1 MPKNGKPHIRPK
13 IKTNLTEQLI
23 RAVDEY
29 DIDDI
34 APLVRGGADINARNS
49 EGLTLLQMAVRDRM
63 EDIAEILL
71 NLGADPN
78 LKAHQ
83 NGYTALHYAADK
95 GDEDVIDL
103 LLKHK
108 ADPNIQDRR
117 RQTPLHVAAEGGEE
131 DIVKKLVAAGADV
144 LLEDNLKRTAGRT
157 ADIQAQQTF
166 HFAAEAYYNITEFL
180 KEKEIAKRKELSDAA
195 LEKARADKVK
205 HDQDALKHEAEQHRF
220 KLKPAKPPKPPRI

>member
-1 MPKNGKPHIRPK
+1 VPKKDKPHIRPR
-13 IKTNLTEQLI
+13 IKTDLTEQLL

-34 APLVRGGADINARNS
+34 EPLVRGGADINARNE

-71 NLGADPN
+71 RLGADVN

-95 GDEDVIDL
+95 GDEDLVGL
-103 LLKHK
+103 LL
-108 ADPNIQDRR
+108 ANNANPDIPDRR
-117 RQTPLHVAAEGGEE
+117 RQTPLHIAADGGEE
-131 DIVKKLVAAGADV
+131 EIVKKLVAAGADV

-166 HFAAEAYYNITEFL
+166 HFAAEAYHNITEFL
-180 KEKEIAKRKELSDAA
+180 KEKETARRKELADAA
-195 LEKARADKVK
+195 LKKAREEKVK
-205 HDQDALKHEAEQHRF
+205 HDLDTLKHEADQHRF
-220 KLKPAKPPKPPRI
+220 KLKPPKPPGA

>member
-1 MPKNGKPHIRPK
+1 VPKKGKPHNRPK
-13 IKTNLTEQLI
+13 FKTDMTTQLV

-34 APLVRGGADINARNS
+34 EPLVRGGADINARNE

-71 NLGADPN
+71 RLGADVN

-95 GDEDVIDL
+95 GDEDLVSL
-103 LLKHK
+103 LLTHK
-108 ADPNIQDRR
+108 ADPNITDRR
-117 RQTPLHVAAEGGEE
+117 KQSPLHIAADGGEE

-166 HFAAEAYYNITEFL
+166 HFAAEAYHNITEFL
-180 KEKEIAKRKELSDAA
+180 KEKETVKRKQLAEEA
-195 LEKARADKVK
+195 LKKAREEKVK
-205 HDQDALKHEAEQHRF
+205 HDLDALRHEAEQHRF
-220 KLKPAKPPKPPRI
+220 NLKPPKPPKPPGM

>member
-1 MPKNGKPHIRPK
+1 MPKKGKPHIRPK
-13 IKTNLTEQLI
+13 IKTDLTEQLI

-34 APLVRGGADINARNS
+34 EPLVRGGADVNARNS

-71 NLGADPN
+71 KLGADVN
-78 LKAHQ
+78 LNAQQ

-95 GDEDVIDL
+95 GDEDLVDL
-103 LLKHK
+103 LIAHK
-108 ADPNIQDRR
+108 ADPNAADRR
-117 RQTPLHVAAEGGEE
+117 RQTPLHIAAEGGEE
-131 DIVKKLVAAGADV
+131 DIVKKLVAAGANV

-166 HFAAEAYYNITEFL
+166 HFAAEAYHNITEFL
-180 KEKEIAKRKELSDAA
+180 KEKEITKRKELADEA
-195 LEKARADKVK
+195 LKKAREDKVK
-205 HDQDALKHEAEQHRF
+205 HDRDALKHEAEQHRF
-220 KLKPAKPPKPPRI
+220 KLKPAKPPKPPQI